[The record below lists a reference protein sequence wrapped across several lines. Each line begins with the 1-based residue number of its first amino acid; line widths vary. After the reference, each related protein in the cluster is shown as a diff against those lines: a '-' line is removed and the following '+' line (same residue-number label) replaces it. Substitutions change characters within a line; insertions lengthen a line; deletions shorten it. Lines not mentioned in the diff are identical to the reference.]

1 MKSEQI
7 VIQAEAGMHARP
19 AGLLVKAAGAF
30 ESKITLEKDGKTADA
45 KRLLGILS
53 LAMKQ
58 GDTVTITVEGGDE
71 EAAMEAVKEVII
83 EAK

>member
-71 EAAMEAVKEVII
+71 EAAMKAVKEVII